1 LKATPF
7 EKILQVDKVRVDRLV
22 VERGL
27 AVTREKA
34 RRLVL
39 AGEVLVNDVPVEK
52 PGTLVSRDAAMRLR
66 RLPSPFVGRG
76 GEKLAGALQDL
87 DLDVTGLRVLDVGA
101 STGGFTDCLLQR
113 GASRVTALDVG
124 KGQLDWKLRT
134 DPRVKVVEGVNA
146 RHLRSEDF
154 PDRFD
159 LVTVDVS
166 FISLTKIFPAVIGLL
181 SGHGRL
187 LALVKPQFELGRGQ
201 VEAGGVVRD
210 AGKHYQALR
219 GVAEAAAGSDL
230 TVEGLVASRLT
241 GLEGNRE
248 FFLLMRPD
256 ERKEASRLDAEEF
269 ERRAKRVCNLE

>member
-1 LKATPF
+1 M
-7 EKILQVDKVRVDRLV
+7 RVDRLV

-52 PGTLVSRDAAMRLR
+52 PGILVSRDAAMRLR
-66 RLPSPFVGRG
+66 RPPSPFVGRG
-76 GEKLAGALQDL
+76 GEKLNGALQDL

-113 GASRVTALDVG
+113 GASQVTALDVG

-146 RHLRSEDF
+146 RHMRSEDF

-159 LVTVDVS
+159 LITVDVS
-166 FISLTKIFPAVIGLL
+166 FISLAKIFPAVIGLL
-181 SGHGRL
+181 REDGWR
-187 LALVKPQFELGRGQ
+187 LALVKPQFELGRRQ

-210 AGKHYQALR
+210 AGKHYQALSR
-219 GVAEAAAGSDL
+219 VAEAAAGSDL

-256 ERKEASRLDAEEF
+256 ERKEASGLDAEEF